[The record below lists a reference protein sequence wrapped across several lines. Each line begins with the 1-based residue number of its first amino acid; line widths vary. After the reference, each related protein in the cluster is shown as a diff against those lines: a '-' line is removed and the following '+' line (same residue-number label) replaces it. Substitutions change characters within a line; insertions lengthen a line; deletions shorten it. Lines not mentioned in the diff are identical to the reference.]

1 MDVCRSR
8 EGLGICGIYFVF
20 LLQFHFFFFRLL
32 FSICGK
38 RKTMMIFQN
47 LVKGAVV
54 TAFFASS
61 VGAVDNGLA
70 ITPQMGCESYSPI
83 LREIL
88 LMRSRG

>member
-1 MDVCRSR
+1 
-8 EGLGICGIYFVF
+8 
-20 LLQFHFFFFRLL
+20 
-32 FSICGK
+32 
-38 RKTMMIFQN
+38 MMIFQN

-83 LREIL
+83 LRKYC
-88 LMRSRG
+88 